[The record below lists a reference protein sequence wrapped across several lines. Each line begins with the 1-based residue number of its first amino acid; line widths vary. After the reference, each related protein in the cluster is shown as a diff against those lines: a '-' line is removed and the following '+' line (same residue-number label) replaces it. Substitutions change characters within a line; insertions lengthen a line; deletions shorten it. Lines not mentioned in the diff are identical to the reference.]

1 MEVVGYA
8 DRFSVRPGETI
19 RFMVSCERSKYRAE
33 IVRLIH
39 GDPNPRGPG
48 FKEKAVRTAASGEY
62 RGRRQTLPLGSY
74 AVVDD
79 SPLLTPRAGFTIT
92 AWVLPTTPTKGLQ
105 GLVTKW
111 DSKGGYGLFV
121 NERGELA
128 LSLGDG
134 KGAFETVSSKRPMRQ
149 GEWYFAAAAY
159 DAERGLVRLVQQ
171 PAAPSPDGL
180 EDSSAAVDRK
190 VDAIGIAA
198 NGMPLLMAAYHSNG
212 GRRARVAGHFNG
224 KLEGPCLFSRALT
237 YEEMEALAKG
247 SSPASFHQAVTAAWD
262 FSLDISTDR
271 VSDTG
276 PNRLHGCAVNMPLR
290 ATPGHAW
297 TGRQPDWKL
306 APQEYGAIHFH
317 DDDLEDAK
325 WEVDFELK
333 VPATMRSGVYAA
345 KLATEKG
352 EDYVPFFVRPAAPS
366 TSSKRAA
373 EARILFLVPTN
384 SYLAYANEHVM
395 ELPLVKEMM
404 ASAGIKY
411 PASPQDK
418 YIVKEKLNSL
428 YDYHTDGSY
437 VHYSSRL
444 RPIANMRPKYDMPA
458 LVSGKGSPHQFNADM
473 HLVGWLEAK
482 GHAYDLATDEDLH
495 YEGLA
500 ALSPYKVVVTGS
512 HPEYW
517 SSQMLDAMEAYLAN
531 GGRLMYLGGNGFYWV
546 TSFAPVKPHVVE
558 VRKSHGTGPTQVV
571 PGEWFHSTTGELGG
585 IWRNNGRTP
594 QKMLG
599 VGFTAQGFDKN
610 APYKRLEGSFD
621 PRAAFIFEGIGEDEI
636 IGDFPSLVVEHGAG
650 GFEVDRLDYS
660 LGTPRHALLL
670 ATTTQLSDA
679 YQHVREENPAITGL
693 HGGTV
698 SPMVRGDLVF
708 FETPKG
714 GGVFSVGSISWCGS
728 LPMNNFNNNVSRLTD
743 NVLRRFASDEPL

>member
-1 MEVVGYA
+1 MESLARGA
-8 DRFSVRPGETI
+8 DPISF
-19 RFMVSCERSKYRAE
+19 
-33 IVRLIH
+33 
-39 GDPNPRGPG
+39 
-48 FKEKAVRTAASGEY
+48 
-62 RGRRQTLPLGSY
+62 Q
-74 AVVDD
+74 
-79 SPLLTPRAGFTIT
+79 
-92 AWVLPTTPTKGLQ
+92 Q
-105 GLVTKW
+105 
-111 DSKGGYGLFV
+111 
-121 NERGELA
+121 A
-128 LSLGDG
+128 L
-134 KGAFETVSSKRPMRQ
+134 
-149 GEWYFAAAAY
+149 
-159 DAERGLVRLVQQ
+159 
-171 PAAPSPDGL
+171 
-180 EDSSAAVDRK
+180 
-190 VDAIGIAA
+190 
-198 NGMPLLMAAYHSNG
+198 
-212 GRRARVAGHFNG
+212 
-224 KLEGPCLFSRALT
+224 
-237 YEEMEALAKG
+237 
-247 SSPASFHQAVTAAWD
+247 TAAWD
-262 FSLDISTDR
+262 FSLDISTDKI
-271 VSDTG
+271 SDTG
-276 PNRLHGCAVNMPLR
+276 PNRLHGCVVNMPLR
-290 ATPGHAW
+290 ATPGHSW
-297 TGRQPDWKL
+297 TGKQPDWKQ
-306 APQEYGAIHFH
+306 APHEYGAIHFH
-317 DDDLEDAK
+317 DDDLEDAG

-345 KLATEKG
+345 KLTTPSASLRTGSG
-352 EDYVPFFVRPAAPS
+352 EDYVPFFVRPAHG
-366 TSSKRAA
+366 AA
-373 EARILFLVPTN
+373 TARILFLAPTN
-384 SYLAYANEHVM
+384 SYLAYANEHLM
-395 ELPLVKEMM
+395 DMPLVKEMM
-404 ASAGIKY
+404 ANAGIKY
-411 PASPQDK
+411 PVKPQDK

-444 RPIANMRPKYDMPA
+444 RPIANMRPKYDMPT

-482 GHAYDLATDEDLH
+482 GHEYDVATDEDLH

-546 TSFAPVKPHVVE
+546 TSFAPGKPHVVE

-585 IWRNNGRTP
+585 IWRNSGRTP

-599 VGFTAQGFDKN
+599 VGFTAQGFDRN

-621 PRAAFIFEGIGEDEI
+621 PRAAFIFEGIGDDEL
-636 IGDFPSLVVEHGAG
+636 IGDFPSLVVEYGAG

-660 LGTPRHALLL
+660 LGTPHHALLL
-670 ATTTQLSDA
+670 ATTTGLSDA

-698 SPMVRGDLVF
+698 SPMVHGDLVF

-728 LPMNNFNNNVSRLTD
+728 LPMDNFDNNVSRLTD